1 MNVRPIDGNN
11 IRNLLNATLLAAGM
25 VSAGAS
31 NWALAA
37 EPADNQVGATEV
49 ISETASA
56 TVVKLPFT
64 LAADVL
70 FASNSATIKPE
81 IKPMLAEIAS
91 QLRGTDYGIAVI
103 GHTDRI
109 GSDKYN
115 ENLSYRRA
123 MAVRNYLVGAGVAPE
138 RIALVEDGNAEPLPI
153 TVQCDDLHGKALK
166 ACLQP
171 DRRVDIQGTAWVP
184 GLVIVDTVTDT
195 VIPDNDEAAE

>member
-1 MNVRPIDGNN
+1 MNARAIGGNN
-11 IRNLLNATLLAAGM
+11 VRNLLKATLLAAGM
-25 VSAGAS
+25 VSAGAG

-37 EPADNQVGATEV
+37 QRADNQEGATEV
-49 ISETASA
+49 ITETASA
-56 TVVKLPFT
+56 GVAKLPFT

-70 FASNSATIKPE
+70 FAFNSATLKSE
-81 IKPMLAEIAS
+81 AKPMLVEIAS
-91 QLRGTDYGIAVI
+91 QLHGTDYGIALI

-138 RIALVEDGNAEPLPI
+138 RIAVVEDGNAEPLPI
-153 TVQCDDLHGKALK
+153 TVQCDDLQSKALK

-171 DRRVDIQGTAWVP
+171 DRRVEIQGTAWVP
-184 GLVIVDTVTDT
+184 ELVIVDTVTD
-195 VIPDNDEAAE
+195 VVMPDNDKAAE